1 VLTVDRIKMVLA
13 VLVLAAG
20 IVGYYY
26 LGDKALVV
34 RVLAFLGAL
43 VVAAVIAFT
52 SAPGRAAWAFGRE
65 ALVELRKVVWPTRKE
80 TGQVTLV
87 VVAMVIFVSLFLWF
101 VDWVLTYGVKAL
113 TGQGS

>member
-1 VLTVDRIKMVLA
+1 MLTVDRIKMVLA
-13 VLVLAAG
+13 VLVLVAG

-26 LGDKALVV
+26 LGETVLVV
-34 RVLAFLGAL
+34 RVLVFLGAL
-43 VVAAVIAFT
+43 IVAAGIALT

-65 ALVELRKVVWPTRKE
+65 SLVELRKVVWPTRKE

-101 VDWVLTYGVKAL
+101 VDWILTYGVKVL
-113 TGQGS
+113 TGQGT